1 MVVFRAM
8 HSLNSGLVAY
18 SVAYS
23 IACLSSGF
31 DYVASYVGRR
41 GVAVSMGMYEY
52 EYKHEYEY
60 EYKLCTQLQSDAF
73 N

>member
-1 MVVFRAM
+1 MGEQGP
-8 HSLNSGLVAY
+8 LNSALVAY

-31 DYVASYVGRR
+31 DYVASYVGRM
-41 GVAVSMGMYEY
+41 GVAVSMSMYEY
-52 EYKHEYEY
+52 EYEYE
-60 EYKLCTQLQSDAF
+60 LCTQLQSDAF